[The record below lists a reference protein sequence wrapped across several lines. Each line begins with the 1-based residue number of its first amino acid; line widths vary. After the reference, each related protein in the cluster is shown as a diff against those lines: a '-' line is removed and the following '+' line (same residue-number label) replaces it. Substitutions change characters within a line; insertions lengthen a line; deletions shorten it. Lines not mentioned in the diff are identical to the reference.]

1 MVNYLFADLCAGIG
15 GFRLGLEKLGWKCA
29 YSCDIDPK
37 CGKTYQANFNELFD
51 CADINNVDMN
61 KFSNI
66 DVICAGFPC
75 QPFSIAGKCKGF
87 SDPRGETFFKL
98 ANILK
103 ETRPSA
109 AIFENVP
116 NLASHDS
123 GITFQKIVSLIQ
135 NAGYSV
141 YNQIL
146 DSANYGVPQHR
157 KRLFII
163 CFRDDLG
170 IDPFTFNSIF
180 MKKGGLPQPFRR
192 FVNRGDY
199 SIPISKKW
207 QYYIDLYTK
216 KIDIMDVPFKIP
228 KTRLAIERQAP
239 YIDLNDCIFQMR
251 SSGIRALDIDKPLPT
266 FAVSISGGGAMIPV
280 YSKER
285 RHLSLIEMK
294 RMMGFPDNYK
304 FPVARTFAIKQL
316 ANAVCPQVVESIGS
330 NLEEALG

>member
-1 MVNYLFADLCAGIG
+1 MANYSFADLCAGIG
-15 GFRLGLEKLGWKCA
+15 GFRLGLEKLGWECT

-37 CGKTYQANFNELFD
+37 CEKTYQANFNEPYN
-51 CADINNVDMN
+51 CADINNVNID
-61 KFSNI
+61 KLANI

-75 QPFSIAGKCKGF
+75 QPFSIAGKCEGF
-87 SDPRGETFFKL
+87 SDPRGDPFFKL
-98 ANILK
+98 AYILK

-116 NLASHDS
+116 NLANHDS
-123 GITFQKIVSLIQ
+123 GITFKKIAYTIQ
-135 NAGYSV
+135 NAGYSI

-146 DSANYGVPQHR
+146 DSANYGIPQHR
-157 KRLFII
+157 KRLFIV

-180 MKKGGLPQPFRR
+180 MKKRGSPQPFRR
-192 FVNRGDY
+192 FINSGDY

-207 QYYIDLYTK
+207 QYYIDLYTER
-216 KIDIMDVPFKIP
+216 ISADEVPFKIP
-228 KTRLAIERQAP
+228 KTRIAIERRDPHA
-239 YIDLNDCIFQMR
+239 DLNDCIFQMR

-266 FAVSISGGGAMIPV
+266 FAVSVSGGGAMIPV

-285 RHLSLIEMK
+285 RHLNLIEMI
-294 RMMGFPDNYK
+294 RMMGFPDEYK

-330 NLEEALG
+330 NIEKALG